1 MHSKFLVSSRVK
13 KKRVLLK
20 GYLCKAN
27 FFGKPHLIPSNTAEF
42 FLPAHPFTFLCHPPS
57 ASYSVSLWSIALKF
71 PKSDGFFLEPPSL
84 LQAVLSSVSSSPDCS
99 PQKCHH
105 NIVESI
111 ACFLPCCLPTE
122 ASQYRCGAALGI
134 CQRKWTETLI
144 ICPHCTT
151 DLGVERNPGLI
162 LLPLALH

>member
-1 MHSKFLVSSRVK
+1 MHSKFAVSILVK
-13 KKRVLLK
+13 EKRVLLR

-27 FFGKPHLIPSNTAEF
+27 FFGKPRLISSNTADF
-42 FLPAHPFTFLCHPPS
+42 FPAHSFTFLCHLPS
-57 ASYSVSLWSIALKF
+57 FSCSVSLWSIALKF
-71 PKSDGFFLEPPSL
+71 PKSNGFFLESRSL
-84 LQAVLSSVSSSPDCS
+84 LQAALSSVSSRPGCS
-99 PQKCHH
+99 SQKCRH

-122 ASQYRCGAALGI
+122 ASQYRCGAALEI
-134 CQRKWTETLI
+134 CQSKWTETLI